1 MPRAGTLPFQISRA
15 DDVIAGG
22 TVTTTTETVDGLL
35 RLGESHLTVQWRLA
49 RTVNTVGMVIRED
62 TELEAVR
69 EVNVPIAGLA
79 SATIRSAWWPWSKA
93 SRLILTASDLRSF
106 ESISG
111 PEGLRLEHPAQ
122 LILDIRP
129 ADRAAALEFA
139 ADVENAVADE
149 AMRASGA
156 LARRQAT
163 AQLDRPGPQSVPAI
177 ADGNPVHATNDP
189 TLD

>member
-22 TVTTTTETVDGLL
+22 SVTTTTETVDGLL
-35 RLGESHLTVQWRLA
+35 RLGDSHLTVQWRLA
-49 RTVNTVGMVIRED
+49 RTVNTVGAVIRED
-62 TELEAVR
+62 TVLEAVR
-69 EVNVPIAGLA
+69 EVHVPISGLA
-79 SATIRSAWWPWSKA
+79 SAAIKSAWWPWSKA
-93 SRLILTASDLRSF
+93 SRLILTAADLRSF

-122 LILDIRP
+122 LILHIRP

-149 AMRASGA
+149 AMRTSAA
-156 LARRQAT
+156 LARNAT
-163 AQLDRPGPQSVPAI
+163 AQLERPNTQSIPAS
-177 ADGNPVHATNDP
+177 ADGTRVHETNYPSPD
-189 TLD
+189 